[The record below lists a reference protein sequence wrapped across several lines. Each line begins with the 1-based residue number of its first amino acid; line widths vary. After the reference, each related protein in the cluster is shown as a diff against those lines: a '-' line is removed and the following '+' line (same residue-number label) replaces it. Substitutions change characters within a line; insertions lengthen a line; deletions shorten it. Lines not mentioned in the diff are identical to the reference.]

1 MLEETQT
8 ELQKAAEK
16 IEQLETQLWEQDIDF
31 DQIIENVMKIELDR
45 IEEIQ
50 KQNSEKVASLN
61 E

>member
-8 ELQKAAEK
+8 ELQTAAEK